1 MTAHCHSS
9 NISLTFR
16 YLSKFLAVLERI
28 VAESDNE
35 ELKRMASGALWVL
48 RGNSNQGSQTQRN
61 QQQGGQND
69 ILTSLTIQKE
79 DDDQEKGF

>member
-1 MTAHCHSS
+1 
-9 NISLTFR
+9 
-16 YLSKFLAVLERI
+16 
-28 VAESDNE
+28 
-35 ELKRMASGALWVL
+35 MASGALWVL